1 MTAKLLFIIAKPP
14 PFYNPVSAAE
24 KDVSA
29 ARRGVHWLP
38 RARGKRVCAAGGG
51 KSKFAFSAAAPLAG
65 RREAGP
71 GMAFAARRARAVAK
85 RLMRSPCSS
94 AWSASK
100 KTSSGPLG
108 HLPRARGRQ
117 SGAARARG
125 RHSGEACK
133 TRGELAGKGPRLT
146 ARQSA
151 YTSPP
156 GFPGRKQRLSCL
168 SVCAWQIPSV
178 LSRHYRR
185 FYPNH
190 SRARRRMQADI
201 RAQRVRSGPDPPPL
215 PTYCPNRA
223 VKIWL
228 KCFARYARRRGQ

>member
-133 TRGELAGKGPRLT
+133 TRGEQAGKGPRLT
-146 ARQSA
+146 ARQRA

-168 SVCAWQIPSV
+168 SVHGRSPPCCQDIIAVSIQIIAERGGECKQISGRSV
-178 LSRHYRR
+178 SGAGRIRLRFRHTAQI
-185 FYPNH
+185 
-190 SRARRRMQADI
+190 AR
-201 RAQRVRSGPDPPPL
+201 
-215 PTYCPNRA
+215 
-223 VKIWL
+223 
-228 KCFARYARRRGQ
+228 